1 MATMLGECG
10 RTGDAAPD
18 IRGRRTASPTPSMR
32 DASSRGA
39 ASLDLARPL
48 VLGRGRGGAARH
60 RDFFWA
66 RDRCRASTAARN
78 FTRHGRALAAPVPLH
93 RTRPLHGSKHD
104 RPAAPPRG
112 AECASRAPLRARPA
126 PHAVH
131 CTHRRG
137 LFALNGLDLARRDA
151 STAIAGDLHAAA
163 HHRGGALQLDEL
175 RGHQALGHTR
185 RIGHDV
191 VCAREWL
198 ASEWQAR
205 REMLAGGSVWIDE
218 HALCV
223 SWM

>member
-1 MATMLGECG
+1 MGLNMTAL
-10 RTGDAAPD
+10 PP
-18 IRGRRTASPTPSMR
+18 RR
-32 DASSRGA
+32 
-39 ASLDLARPL
+39 
-48 VLGRGRGGAARH
+48 V
-60 RDFFWA
+60 
-66 RDRCRASTAARN
+66 ARN
-78 FTRHGRALAAPVPLH
+78 ARLALRSGLGQH
-93 RTRPLHGSKHD
+93 HTL
-104 RPAAPPRG
+104 
-112 AECASRAPLRARPA
+112 
-126 PHAVH
+126 H

-205 REMLAGGSVWIDE
+205 REMLAGGSVCIDE
-218 HALCV
+218 HALGV